1 MWTNSSNY
9 TQYINEGNLY
19 SSPEYY
25 TRIFSRNHDLAKKIE
40 TSDLELAKKNITLF
54 DNIIIA
60 EAGMD
65 ALDDLGWN
73 KESDTTHP
81 TFGSKARAFHLL
93 RKFRLKR
100 LINYLRK
107 VKHMPPEDLAI
118 HDKNKLDI
126 SLYNSLKN

>member
-1 MWTNSSNY
+1 
-9 TQYINEGNLY
+9 
-19 SSPEYY
+19 
-25 TRIFSRNHDLAKKIE
+25 
-40 TSDLELAKKNITLF
+40 
-54 DNIIIA
+54 
-60 EAGMD
+60 MD

-81 TFGSKARAFHLL
+81 TFGSKVRAFHLL